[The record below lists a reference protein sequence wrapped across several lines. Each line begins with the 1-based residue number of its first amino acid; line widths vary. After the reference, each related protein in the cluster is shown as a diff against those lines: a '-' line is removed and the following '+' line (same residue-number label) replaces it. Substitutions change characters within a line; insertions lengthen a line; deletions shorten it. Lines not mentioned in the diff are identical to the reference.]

1 MDIGIGLPNA
11 IQDVDGDSLVEFARR
26 ADRRGFSTLGTID
39 RIVYPNYEPLLALAA
54 AAAVTERIKLGTTI
68 LITPYRPNATLLAK
82 EALTLDH
89 MSGGRLVLGVGIGA
103 RTDDYEVSGLPT
115 EGRGATLDRQL
126 DQMKR
131 VWEGEVTGFAGPV
144 GPPAVRPGGPEVLV
158 GGTVDAAFERAA
170 KHGAGWILGGGG
182 PDLFAQMAAKVE
194 AAWQHAGRDGKPRKA
209 QLAFFA
215 LGPHA
220 QADIDGSI
228 RDYYAWLG
236 EFAAGIAGSVATSE
250 EMVRS
255 YLRAYEGAGCD
266 ELILFPS
273 SKDPAQVDLLADA
286 VGLGGSAQ

>member
-39 RIVYPNYEPLLALAA
+39 RIVYPNYEPLLALAG

-68 LITPYRPNATLLAK
+68 LISPYRPNATLLAK

-103 RTDDYEVSGLPT
+103 RADDYELSGIPT

-126 DQMKR
+126 EQMKR
-131 VWEGEVTGFAGPV
+131 VWDGEVTGYAGPV
-144 GPPAVRPGGPEVLV
+144 GPRAVRPGGPEVLV
-158 GGTVDAAFERAA
+158 GGSVDAAFERAA
-170 KHGAGWILGGGG
+170 KYGNGWIMGGGAA
-182 PDLFAQMAAKVE
+182 DQFAEMAAKVE
-194 AAWQHAGRDGKPRKA
+194 EAWQRAGRDGKPHKA
-209 QLAFFA
+209 SLAYFA
-215 LGPHA
+215 LGPNA
-220 QADIDGSI
+220 QSNVENVKH
-228 RDYYAWLG
+228 YYAWLG
-236 EFAAGIAGSVATSE
+236 EYGDQIAGSVASSE
-250 EMVRS
+250 EMVQGYVQAFES
-255 YLRAYEGAGCD
+255 AGCD

-286 VGLGGSAQ
+286 VGLGG

>member
-11 IQDVDGDSLVEFARR
+11 VPDVDRDSLLEFARR
-26 ADRRGFSTLGTID
+26 ADQRGFSTLGTID

-103 RTDDYEVSGLPT
+103 RDDDYETSGIPLK
-115 EGRGATLDRQL
+115 GRGATLDRQL

-131 VWEGEVTGFAGPV
+131 VWDGELTGYSGPV
-144 GPPAVRPGGPEVLV
+144 GPSRVRAGRPEVLV
-158 GGTVDAAFERAA
+158 GGGVDAAAERAA
-170 KHGAGWILGGGG
+170 KHGSGWIMGGGA
-182 PDLFAQMAAKVE
+182 PEQFAEFSPKVDE
-194 AAWQHAGRDGKPRKA
+194 AWQRAGRDGKPHKA
-209 QLAFFA
+209 CLAYFG
-215 LGPHA
+215 LGPNA
-220 QADIDGSI
+220 QSDIEHSI
-228 RDYYAWLG
+228 KHYYAWLG
-236 EFAAGIAGSVATSE
+236 EYGDQIAASVATSQ
-250 EMVRS
+250 EMVQD
-255 YLRAYEGAGCD
+255 YLQAFESAGCD

-286 VGLGGSAQ
+286 AGLGG

>member
-1 MDIGIGLPNA
+1 MDVGIGLPNA

-131 VWEGEVTGFAGPV
+131 VWEGDVTGYAGPV

-170 KHGAGWILGGGG
+170 KYGAGWILGGGG

-194 AAWQHAGRDGKPRKA
+194 DAWQRAGRDGKPRKA
-209 QLAFFA
+209 QLARFA
-215 LGPHA
+215 LGPNA
-220 QADIDGSI
+220 QSDVENVKH
-228 RDYYAWLG
+228 YYAWLG
-236 EFAAGIAGSVATSE
+236 EYGDQIASSVASSE
-250 EMVRS
+250 AMVQEHVQ
-255 YLRAYEGAGCD
+255 AFEGAGCD

-286 VGLGGSAQ
+286 VGLGG